1 MWKCSYLL
9 SRMLSNVHWSFLKKG
24 WRLIS
29 STPVRPK
36 RTVLHTATQPTT
48 LWVRLLSPNLK
59 HTQLRLFFFLPPPSS
74 PTCHPKHKPSK
85 SGPLTTMTGKETH
98 SDHKWTLTTPSP
110 PDLIRETWNWVQLDL
125 QVNSLLPL
133 GFSDF
138 IKHFFSSLLAFIS
151 GYRTRGVR
159 QFRSAT
165 CGTFQSQPRGR
176 EAGAGRAVKPPQTHT
191 KILWTNKLTTGCDS
205 GKQRGSRGE
214 SDNKRRK
221 KGWTGR
227 DTTRE

>member
-36 RTVLHTATQPTT
+36 RTVLHTATEPTT

-110 PDLIRETWNWVQLDL
+110 PDLIRETWNWVQLEL

-138 IKHFFSSLLAFIS
+138 IKHFFLPFSPSSLDTEPEGCGSLGLPRVGHS
-151 GYRTRGVR
+151 SPSQEEER
-159 QFRSAT
+159 Q
-165 CGTFQSQPRGR
+165 G
-176 EAGAGRAVKPPQTHT
+176 
-191 KILWTNKLTTGCDS
+191 
-205 GKQRGSRGE
+205 RGE
-214 SDNKRRK
+214 LLNPHKHTQKYFGQTSS
-221 KGWTGR
+221 
-227 DTTRE
+227 